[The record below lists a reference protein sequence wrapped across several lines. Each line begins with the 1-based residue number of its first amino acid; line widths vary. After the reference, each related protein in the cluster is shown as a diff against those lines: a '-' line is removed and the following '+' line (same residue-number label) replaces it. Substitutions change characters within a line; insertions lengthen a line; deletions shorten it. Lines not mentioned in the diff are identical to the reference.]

1 MAIGLLDLLG
11 GYLGGLAVEETAKQ
25 TGIEDALRP
34 RMQKVIQGAKD
45 LGSDALDFFIPS
57 ASAAES
63 DSGSAPAPG
72 FMPNQTD
79 LQNTPVPGAPVES
92 LLPSISVDGPAA
104 VENIIASQGQMV
116 PGQQGMDG
124 YYSPA
129 YRSPAADWTGEG
141 RGVFDPARMS
151 AREMS
156 IEEEA
161 MQTASDLLQMGGKS
175 MADVGKKAAVEA
187 ATGEGPGFLSA
198 IQNFLG
204 DEEKMLTLAQAF
216 NTMRTNRDDQLGSFI
231 GKRLETLRGAKGS
244 SSTIQYLRNRGRNDL
259 ADAVQS
265 GSITAKE
272 ALTLAKPTSLEEK
285 MALFQNNPE
294 LAAKMGQL
302 GLFGGNVD
310 MGTGKW
316 WDKLAEYTTKQIE
329 EYNAAGGAA
338 VNLGNELDNISRA
351 MAAIG
356 ETGPTQETAGQLQS
370 FFKKY
375 GIDLG
380 LADLGSVQ
388 ALEAATRR
396 LVAQELRLNK
406 GPQTDFDAKY
416 AESYIPSLGKTR
428 RANDMMLDHM
438 RSSNQLKKIWAGMAR
453 KASLA
458 ETPQQA
464 RAIVNNIDDMAS
476 QTPAVVKKRD
486 GTWMSFNEFSNL
498 PEARGMTDEKILEEW
513 VGFYK
518 EEGGY

>member
-34 RMQKVIQGAKD
+34 RMQKVVQGAKD

-57 ASAAES
+57 ASADAAT
-63 DSGSAPAPG
+63 SGSTTAPG

-79 LQNTPVPGAPVES
+79 LQNTPIQSIPEVMTPSPDWTGAGRGVYQRP
-92 LLPSISVDGPAA
+92 
-104 VENIIASQGQMV
+104 Q
-116 PGQQGMDG
+116 
-124 YYSPA
+124 SP
-129 YRSPAADWTGEG
+129 ADWTGEG
-141 RGVFDPARMS
+141 RGIFDPARMS
-151 AREMS
+151 DREIS

-161 MQTASDLLQMGGKS
+161 MQTASDLLQMGGTS

-198 IQNFLG
+198 IQNFIG

-244 SSTIQYLRNRGRNDL
+244 SSTIQYLRDRGRNDL

-265 GSITAKE
+265 GTITAKE
-272 ALTLAKPTSLEEK
+272 ALTLSKPTSLEEK
-285 MALFQNNPE
+285 MALFQSNPE

-329 EYNAAGGAA
+329 EYNSAGGAA
-338 VNLGNELDNISRA
+338 VNLGNELDNISRVL
-351 MAAIG
+351 AAIG
-356 ETGPTQETAGQLQS
+356 ETGPTEQTAGQLQQ
-370 FFKKY
+370 FFKGY

-380 LADLGSVQ
+380 LADLGNVQ

-428 RANDMMLDHM
+428 RANERMLDHM
-438 RSSNQLKKIWAGMAR
+438 RSSNSLKKIWAKMAR

-458 ETPQQA
+458 ESPQQA

-476 QTPAVVKKRD
+476 QTPAVVKKKD
-486 GTWMSFNEFSNL
+486 GSWISFNEFSNL
-498 PEARGMTDEKILEEW
+498 PEARGMTNEDILQEW
-513 VGFYK
+513 VDFYK